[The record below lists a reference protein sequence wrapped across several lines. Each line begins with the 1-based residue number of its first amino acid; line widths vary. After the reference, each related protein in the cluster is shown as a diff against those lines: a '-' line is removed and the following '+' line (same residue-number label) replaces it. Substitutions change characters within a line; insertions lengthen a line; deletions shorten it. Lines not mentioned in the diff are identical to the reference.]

1 MASGLVEPM
10 TTYLAVAAAA
20 AGGAILRY
28 LFAQLGNA
36 DLPIGTLV
44 VNLVAS
50 FVMGLV
56 VSNSDSNSVAFQV
69 GLLATMSTWSTLA
82 HEVAQLARSR
92 RGFEAA
98 VYLILSVT
106 LGIGAAWM
114 GLIVGR

>member
-1 MASGLVEPM
+1 M

-20 AGGAILRY
+20 AAGAILRY

-56 VSNSDSNSVAFQV
+56 AANTDTSNLAFQV
-69 GLLATMSTWSTLA
+69 GLLGTMSTWSTLA
-82 HEVAQLARSR
+82 HEVAQLARDR

-98 VYLILSVT
+98 VYLVLSVV
-106 LGIGAAWM
+106 LGIGAAWI